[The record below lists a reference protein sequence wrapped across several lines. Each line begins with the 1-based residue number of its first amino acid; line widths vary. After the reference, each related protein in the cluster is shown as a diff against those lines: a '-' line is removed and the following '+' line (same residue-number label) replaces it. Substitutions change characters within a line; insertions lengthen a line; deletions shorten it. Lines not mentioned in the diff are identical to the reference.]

1 MIPEKVIYLR
11 DYFHTEDMLTINV
24 LSPKSTAVVKDTKNQ
39 LDRESQLFTGKNNS
53 EVSRAK
59 SFKKNS
65 LKSDLVND
73 DVRVVLFKLL
83 CTG

>member
-1 MIPEKVIYLR
+1 MSKFDDNRKGNLFRY
-11 DYFHTEDMLTINV
+11 YFHTEDMLTINV
-24 LSPKSTAVVKDTKNQ
+24 LSPKSTAMVKDTKNQ

-73 DVRVVLFKLL
+73 DV
-83 CTG
+83 GG

>member
-39 LDRESQLFTGKNNS
+39 LDRDAQLFTGKNNS